1 MELNNNNIKM
11 VYDHISELVC
21 LNLIIFNNLENS
33 LSRINSYKTSE
44 KIEQIEYDVYK
55 LINNAIK
62 IKDSTYVY
70 FVENEMKLR
79 YMGFGIY
86 DNEKYVGVII
96 AGPYVKSEV
105 DEVSQGNSYFG
116 EIYDVLPIIS
126 DKKEKSISYIFK
138 NLISDS
144 LIKVSYLEIDN
155 KKDLLKDVKKV
166 SNNYDM
172 DVVSVKRRYLMENEL
187 IHCIVQ
193 NNPEKAL
200 GIISNKFFQFGNKF
214 SNYKLKDKKIF
225 ALDMNTLMRR
235 ASVESNVDPYIV
247 HNISE
252 KVIKNIEWSREAK
265 EIDIVINKMV
275 REYCFLISNHVT
287 QGYSILVAKAI
298 KYITLNF
305 TEDISLKDVAKALC
319 VNPSHLAR
327 KFKFETG
334 STVSHWIN
342 KSRIRE
348 SKLLLKNRLLSIEEI
363 AYRVGYN
370 NKNYFTKIFK
380 QFENKTPKEYKL
392 SDN

>member
-11 VYDHISELVC
+11 IYDHISELVC

-44 KIEQIEYDVYK
+44 KIEQIEHDVYK

-319 VNPSHLAR
+319 N
-327 KFKFETG
+327 
-334 STVSHWIN
+334 
-342 KSRIRE
+342 
-348 SKLLLKNRLLSIEEI
+348 
-363 AYRVGYN
+363 
-370 NKNYFTKIFK
+370 
-380 QFENKTPKEYKL
+380 
-392 SDN
+392 

>member
-11 VYDHISELVC
+11 IYDHISELVC

-44 KIEQIEYDVYK
+44 KIEQIEHDVYK

-155 KKDLLKDVKKV
+155 KKDLLKIIRFKHT
-166 SNNYDM
+166 S
-172 DVVSVKRRYLMENEL
+172 SL
-187 IHCIVQ
+187 I
-193 NNPEKAL
+193 
-200 GIISNKFFQFGNKF
+200 
-214 SNYKLKDKKIF
+214 
-225 ALDMNTLMRR
+225 
-235 ASVESNVDPYIV
+235 
-247 HNISE
+247 
-252 KVIKNIEWSREAK
+252 
-265 EIDIVINKMV
+265 
-275 REYCFLISNHVT
+275 
-287 QGYSILVAKAI
+287 
-298 KYITLNF
+298 
-305 TEDISLKDVAKALC
+305 
-319 VNPSHLAR
+319 
-327 KFKFETG
+327 
-334 STVSHWIN
+334 
-342 KSRIRE
+342 
-348 SKLLLKNRLLSIEEI
+348 
-363 AYRVGYN
+363 
-370 NKNYFTKIFK
+370 
-380 QFENKTPKEYKL
+380 
-392 SDN
+392 